1 MVGMNKFTKPSRE
14 FDVVHETD
22 ILNVTRSSS
31 RLPAILLMAA
41 IAVSGCAYVAIAP
54 TSSPTPKAIFII
66 VDGIPADVLESTAT
80 PVLDSIGD
88 KGGYTR
94 AYVGGAVGE
103 ESESPTSSA
112 IGYNNLLTGTWAN
125 KHNVYDN
132 EVGDPNYGYWD
143 IFRIAKTHDDSL
155 QTAIFSTWTDNRTKL
170 IGDGLERAGGNKL
183 DYAFDGFELD
193 QERFPHDLLRNYIR
207 NIDELVTDEAARYV
221 ESDGP
226 DLSWVYLEY
235 TDSVGHGYGDGPAMT
250 AAVEHMDGQIGRIW
264 NAVQSRQRAHNE
276 DWVIL
281 VTTDHGRDPETGQ
294 SHGNQTE
301 RERTIWIVTNSGDLN
316 ERFYQTPAIVDI
328 LPSIATH
335 LQLDIPASIQNQ
347 LDGRSFID

>member
-1 MVGMNKFTKPSRE
+1 MNLRCGFLFTVLLFATS
-14 FDVVHETD
+14 
-22 ILNVTRSSS
+22 ISS
-31 RLPAILLMAA
+31 ACAEVAMA
-41 IAVSGCAYVAIAP
+41 
-54 TSSPTPKAIFII
+54 PTPKVVFII
-66 VDGIPADVLESTAT
+66 VDGIPADVLENTST
-80 PVLDSIGD
+80 PVLDSISGD
-88 KGGYTR
+88 SGYTR
-94 AYVGGAVGE
+94 SYVGGAVGG

-132 EVGDPNYGYWD
+132 EVANPNYDYWD
-143 IFRIAKTHDDSL
+143 IFRIAKAHDPSL

-170 IGDGLERAGGNKL
+170 IGDGLEEAGGNKL

-193 QERFPHDLLRNYIR
+193 LERFPHDLLHDYIR

-226 DLSWVYLEY
+226 DLSWVYLQY
-235 TDSVGHGYGDGPAMT
+235 TDDMGHGYGDGPVVT

-264 NAVQSRQRAHNE
+264 NAVQKRQQKYNE
-276 DWVIL
+276 DWIIL
-281 VTTDHGRDPETGQ
+281 ITTDHGRDANTGQ

-301 RERTIWIVTNSGDLN
+301 RERTTWIVTNSDDLN
-316 ERFYQTPAIVDI
+316 ERYYQTPAIVDI

-335 LQLDIPASIQNQ
+335 LRLDIPANIRDQ
-347 LDGRSFID
+347 LDGQSFITLEN